1 MFKNSFFKNFSNSM
15 FLQKKESRNMK
26 QVRYRFGVTR
36 YTCTYLLYNT
46 NGLGNFDAI
55 VGTRKF
61 KILRTDNRVFIK
73 PY

>member
-1 MFKNSFFKNFSNSM
+1 M
-15 FLQKKESRNMK
+15 FLQKKKSRNVK
-26 QVRYRFGVTR
+26 QVRYRFGVTS
-36 YTCTYLLYNT
+36 YTYLLYNT

-61 KILRTDNRVFIK
+61 KILRTDNKVFIK